1 MIITTESKE
10 LYQQFKFIN
19 LNDKSIRFDTSI
31 VKMISNDFD
40 ENQNFYLDVLKFLN
54 ENREEIIKKIDRKKE
69 YQEIVENFNIISSAI
84 DLVHLNQIVN
94 DFGQE
99 KLRNCVIN

>member
-1 MIITTESKE
+1 MIITKESEE
-10 LYQQFKFIN
+10 LYRKFRLID
-19 LNDKSIRFDTSI
+19 LNDKSIRLDTSI
-31 VKMISNDFD
+31 IKMISNDFD
-40 ENQNFYLDVLKFLN
+40 KNQKLFLDVLKFLN
-54 ENREEIIKKIDRKKE
+54 YNREEILEKIDNKKE

-94 DFGQE
+94 VFGQE

>member
-1 MIITTESKE
+1 MIITKESEE
-10 LYQQFKFIN
+10 LYRKFRFID
-19 LNDKSIRFDTSI
+19 LNDKSIRLDTSI
-31 VKMISNDFD
+31 VKMIRNDFD
-40 ENQNFYLDVLKFLN
+40 ENQKLFLDVLKFLN
-54 ENREEIIKKIDRKKE
+54 YNRKEILEKIDNKKE

>member
-1 MIITTESKE
+1 MIISTESKD

-19 LNDKSIRFDTSI
+19 LNDESTKLDTSI
-31 VKMISNDFD
+31 VNMINNDFD
-40 ENQNFYLDVLKFLN
+40 ENQKLYIEVTGFLIYHQ
-54 ENREEIIKKIDRKKE
+54 EQILKKIDNKNNYKE
-69 YQEIVENFNIISSAI
+69 IFEKFKILSSAI

-99 KLRNCVIN
+99 KLLNCVIN

>member
-1 MIITTESKE
+1 MIISTESKD

-19 LNDKSIRFDTSI
+19 LNDKSVRLDTSI

-40 ENQNFYLDVLKFLN
+40 ENQNLYLDVLRFLN
-54 ENREEIIKKIDRKKE
+54 ENREEIIEKIDKKKE

>member
-1 MIITTESKE
+1 MIITTESKD

-19 LNDKSIRFDTSI
+19 LNDKSIRLDTSI

-40 ENQNFYLDVLKFLN
+40 ENQKLYLDVLRFLN
-54 ENREEIIKKIDRKKE
+54 ENREEIIEKIDRKKE
-69 YQEIVENFNIISSAI
+69 YQEIVENFNIVSSAI

-99 KLRNCVIN
+99 RLRNCVIN

>member
-1 MIITTESKE
+1 MIISTESKD

-19 LNDKSIRFDTSI
+19 LNDKSIRLDTSI

-40 ENQNFYLDVLKFLN
+40 ENQKLYLDVLRFLN

>member
-1 MIITTESKE
+1 MIISTESKD

-19 LNDKSIRFDTSI
+19 LNDKSKRLDTSI
-31 VKMISNDFD
+31 AKMISNDFD
-40 ENQNFYLDVLKFLN
+40 ENQKLYLDVLKFLN
-54 ENREEIIKKIDRKKE
+54 ENREEIIDKIDRKKE
-69 YQEIVENFNIISSAI
+69 YQEIVENFNIMSSAV